1 MFASLKTAAVS
12 AMVAFSTL
20 AAIPATAQAEGLYLN
35 FGGKHDGFGVVIG
48 QDGQRWHK
56 RDRWDRRPARCTP
69 DQALDKAERIGVRR
83 ARIADVDNRTI
94 TVSGR
99 SRGDR
104 VYITFARA
112 PRCPIIG

>member
-56 RDRWDRRPARCTP
+56 RDRWDRKPAQCNANR
-69 DQALDKAERIGVRR
+69 AVDKAERLGLRR
-83 ARIADVDNRTI
+83 ARVVDASRHSI

-99 SRGDR
+99 KFGDR
-104 VYITFARA
+104 VFVTFGKA
-112 PRCPIIG
+112 PNCPILR